1 MERSAEVIDCYA
13 TFKKLGGL
21 HCDSNS
27 FLSGRQTL
35 HPSPNDS
42 CIPAAIKPHR
52 RADARL
58 MRELPLSLGMSESD
72 GL

>member
-1 MERSAEVIDCYA
+1 M
-13 TFKKLGGL
+13 L
-21 HCDSNS
+21 HLKSS
-27 FLSGRQTL
+27 VVFIGILTA
-35 HPSPNDS
+35 S
-42 CIPAAIKPHR
+42 CRDDRLCIRRRTTAVFPAAIKPHR